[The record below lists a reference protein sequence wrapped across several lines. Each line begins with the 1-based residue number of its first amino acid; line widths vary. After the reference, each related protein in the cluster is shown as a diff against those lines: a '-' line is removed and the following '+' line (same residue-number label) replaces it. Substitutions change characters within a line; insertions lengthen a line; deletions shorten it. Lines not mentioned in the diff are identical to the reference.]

1 MGKVKISALGGMGEN
16 GKNMFIVEV
25 NDRIFVLDSGLKY
38 PELDMYGID
47 AIIPNIDYLI
57 ENKDRVEGIF
67 ISHGHEDH
75 IGALPYILQKVH
87 TRVYA
92 THFTI
97 CLIESLLQENNMDV
111 KKYKLYRICFWSD
124 SVWWS

>member
-75 IGALPYILQKVH
+75 IGALPYILQKIH
-87 TRVYA
+87 ARVYA
-92 THFTI
+92 FYYLFNWIITSRKQYG
-97 CLIESLLQENNMDV
+97 C
-111 KKYKLYRICFWSD
+111 
-124 SVWWS
+124 